1 MDFTK
6 LNLEFSNMQNTI
18 KKYNDIVNS
27 INLRIK
33 DNLKNINK
41 YETKLKN
48 TKNKIEKDMFH
59 LYISVL
65 KNENE
70 NFENLLN
77 EKVEKNDKKV

>member
-48 TKNKIEKDMFH
+48 TKNNIERDMLN
-59 LYISVL
+59 LYITIL

-70 NFENLLN
+70 FNDKLVKECDD
-77 EKVEKNDKKV
+77 KIEKNI

>member
-27 INLRIK
+27 INLKIK

-41 YETKLKN
+41 YENKIKN
-48 TKNKIEKDMFH
+48 TKNKIENNMLN
-59 LYISVL
+59 LYITIL

-70 NFENLLN
+70 YFENILN
-77 EKVEKNDKKV
+77 EKVEKKDKKV

>member
-6 LNLEFSNMQNTI
+6 LNLEFANMQNTI
-18 KKYNDIVNS
+18 KKYNDIVNLIS
-27 INLRIK
+27 LRIK

-41 YETKLKN
+41 YENKLKN

-65 KNENE
+65 KIENE
-70 NFENLLN
+70 TFENILN
-77 EKVEKNDKKV
+77 EKVEKNDQKV

>member
-27 INLRIK
+27 INLKIK

-41 YETKLKN
+41 YENKIKN
-48 TKNKIEKDMFH
+48 TKNKIENDMLN
-59 LYISVL
+59 LYITIL

-70 NFENLLN
+70 YFENILN

>member
-18 KKYNDIVNS
+18 KKYNEIINS
-27 INLRIK
+27 INLKIK
-33 DNLKNINK
+33 DNLRNINK
-41 YETKLKN
+41 YENKLKN

-59 LYISVL
+59 LYITIL

-70 NFENLLN
+70 YIGQLIKECDDKN
-77 EKVEKNDKKV
+77 EKSV

>member
-1 MDFTK
+1 MNFTK

-48 TKNKIEKDMFH
+48 TKNKIERDMLN

-65 KNENE
+65 KSENE
-70 NFENLLN
+70 GFENILN